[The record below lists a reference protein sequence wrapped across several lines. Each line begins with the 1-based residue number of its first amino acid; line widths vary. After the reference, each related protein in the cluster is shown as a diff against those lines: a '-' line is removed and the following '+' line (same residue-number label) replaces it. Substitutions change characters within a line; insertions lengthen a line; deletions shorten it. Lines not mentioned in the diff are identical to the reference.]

1 MRRSVFGM
9 PIEFFSR
16 GLKVGK
22 VGLVL
27 KIKASPVSFK
37 AEYLYNRVNGF
48 ISDEFAVRVS

>member
-1 MRRSVFGM
+1 M